1 MRNIFDQYNQPENR
15 LTHSLATAL
24 SQDRNLLKLFLSRF
38 GPDDTPDIRTLQ
50 VIEQGLPGSVIIDD
64 ENEAE
69 RRGLPDAVI
78 FNEKGWALAIESK
91 IKSPLTR
98 DQLQRHSRT
107 IQKCGINDIHGLAI
121 TVDYSPFALDGWRM
135 VTWKDLYSWANENMS
150 QSAWAK
156 HMVGY
161 FNVAENKMAQSEYL
175 VEGTITEFSGI
186 NFDPYTYLEGKRVLR
201 LLTNKVRNNKSFMK
215 EMNLDQNSKRS
226 AITNDPSGVWD
237 FISFNTK
244 SSREKNFTGHPHC
257 TFGFSDKDKHASG
270 MVTFPNAMERTFLK
284 KLIGLSHDDFSERL
298 DKSLSLIIKN
308 LHKIGGYRPIIRV
321 VQRHY
326 KSQRSSAV
334 IDGEMTVDL
343 RACFGGEDSHTG
355 RSIKAQEQW
364 LKAVYELLNNKRSN
378 IQFQIGVIFPY
389 DLCPELKSRDADK
402 LFVNSFR
409 ALNPFVKE
417 IMG

>member
-15 LTHSLATAL
+15 LTHSLAIAL
-24 SQDRNLLKLFLSRF
+24 SQDRNLLKNFLSRF
-38 GPDDTPDIRTLQ
+38 GPDDIPDIRALQ
-50 VIEQGLPGSVIIDD
+50 VIEQGLPGSVIVDD

-78 FNEKGWALAIESK
+78 FNEKGWALVIESK
-91 IKSPLTR
+91 IRSSLTR

-107 IQKCGINDIHGLAI
+107 IQKCGVDDIHGLAI
-121 TVDYSPFALDGWRM
+121 TVDTSPFALDGWRM
-135 VTWKDLYSWANENMS
+135 TTWKDVYSWANENIQ

-156 HMVGY
+156 HMVEY

-201 LLTNKVRNNKSFMK
+201 LLTNKVRQNKPFLK
-215 EMNLDQNSKRS
+215 EMDLDVNSRRP
-226 AITNDPSGVWD
+226 AITNDPWGVWD
-237 FISFNTK
+237 FISFNANA
-244 SSREKNFTGHPHC
+244 SSDKNFTGHPHC
-257 TFGFSDKDKHASG
+257 TVGLSDKDKHASG
-270 MVTFPNAMERTFLK
+270 MVTFPNAMNRAFLK
-284 KLIGLSHDDFSERL
+284 RLVGLSHDDFSTKLE
-298 DKSLSLIIKN
+298 SALSSIMKN
-308 LHKIGGYRPIIRV
+308 LHEVRGYRPVIRV

-355 RSIKAQEQW
+355 RSIKPQEQW

-378 IQFQIGVIFPY
+378 IQFQIGVVFPY
-389 DLCPELKSRDADK
+389 DLCPELQSRDADK
-402 LFVNSFR
+402 LFVNTFR
-409 ALNPFVKE
+409 ALNPLVKDV
-417 IMG
+417 MA